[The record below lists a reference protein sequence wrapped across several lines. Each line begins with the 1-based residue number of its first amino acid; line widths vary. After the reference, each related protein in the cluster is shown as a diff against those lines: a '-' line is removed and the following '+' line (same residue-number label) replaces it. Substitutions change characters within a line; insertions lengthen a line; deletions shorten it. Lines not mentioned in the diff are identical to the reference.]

1 MAAISNVPQL
11 VDKKGGNYSIVAPRL
26 ELGIFNKWKKRML
39 CYFTGMEPYYIQC
52 IKDGPFKPKMVEC
65 ADKRKSQ
72 WTPDEKRVVN
82 QDQRLKIIIIS
93 CLPDDMMESVISC
106 ETAKATWTGLK
117 TLLNELTNDGVTLS
131 KHKINVDFVN
141 SLPEKWLSFSQGHRN
156 SNHTQTLD
164 LADIYGRF
172 IYEDNLISTRLAETK
187 KALITTPSDS
197 PILTAFFSN
206 NIVQDFQEKSNDEVD
221 ERSSKEYLR
230 DLELEFHERALLEN
244 LKFQKDYKA
253 EYKKMKP
260 KIALLEASPSTSQSP
275 KPFQSKNKG
284 LVAEMFNWDEKEVSD
299 DEKMTQVK
307 VERNNPDRKL
317 PNFNTGRNLVPK
329 SQPVNECLQITK
341 APTNPASSKESGSEP
356 QTPLPPLKNLKGA
369 SSE

>member
-1 MAAISNVPQL
+1 M
-11 VDKKGGNYSIVAPRL
+11 
-26 ELGIFNKWKKRML
+26 
-39 CYFTGMEPYYIQC
+39 
-52 IKDGPFKPKMVEC
+52 EC

-141 SLPEKWLSFSQGHRN
+141 SLPDKWLSFSQGHRN

-172 IYEDNLISTRLAETK
+172 IYEDNLISTRFAETK
-187 KALITTPSDS
+187 KALLTTPSDS

-206 NIVQDFQEKSNDEVD
+206 YIVQDFQEKSNDEVD

-230 DLELEFHERALLEN
+230 DLELDVKLLFSVKRFSTQVYSKTYLVFQHAQSSQNEP
-244 LKFQKDYKA
+244 KVQKDYKT

-299 DEKMTQVK
+299 DKKMTQVK
-307 VERNNPDRKL
+307 VLMALVDDELFVGRIMLVMVERNNPDRKL

-341 APTNPASSKESGSEP
+341 APTDPASSKESGSEP

-369 SSE
+369 SPE